1 MLKHQFAIV
10 PLSVFIFLTSS
21 CLVAGGLTKPGR
33 CPKIAYNKK
42 LDLKGLTGTWYMQ
55 SSFEKID
62 LNRCQK
68 SDYSL
73 GDNDEP
79 LVQNF
84 QINRLDGS
92 AECKTGKLIFH
103 SDGQFQLMYGKI
115 TLPFHYKIL
124 SVDYEKYII
133 FYLCENIESDKHT
146 EYVFIHTRDLEP
158 SDKVK
163 EDYLSALK
171 AKKISQVELVPALH
185 KDCGDY
191 GKSVT
196 DQLKK
201 VQQELHKKNA
211 KKGQGLDF

>member
-10 PLSVFIFLTSS
+10 PLLIFIFLTSS

-33 CPKIAYNKK
+33 CPKIAYKKK
-42 LDLKGLTGTWYMQ
+42 LDLKRFTGTWYMQ
-55 SSFEKID
+55 SSFDKISFD
-62 LNRCQK
+62 RCQK

-79 LVQNF
+79 QVKNF
-84 QINRLDGS
+84 QISRLIGS

-103 SDGQFQLMYGKI
+103 SDGQFQVKYGEI
-115 TLPFHYKIL
+115 TLPFLYKIL
-124 SVDYEKYII
+124 SVDYKKYII
-133 FYLCENIESDKHT
+133 FYFCENIKSDKHT
-146 EYVFIHTRDLEP
+146 EYVWIHTRDLEP

-163 EDYLSALK
+163 KGYLKALK
-171 AKKISQVELVPALH
+171 AKKISGEELVPALH
-185 KDCGDY
+185 KDCGGY
-191 GKSVT
+191 GESVT

-201 VQQELHKKNA
+201 VQQELRKKYA